1 MKSKPML
8 LFLVAATLAT
18 ATSTQAAQPNIL
30 WISCEDISAHIGCYG
45 DPHATTP
52 NIDRLASQGV
62 RYDNA
67 FVAAGVCAPCRS
79 TIITG
84 MYQTTIGTHHMR
96 CKAELPEN

>member
-1 MKSKPML
+1 MIEAMKSKPML
-8 LFLVAATLAT
+8 LSLVAATLSAIPS
-18 ATSTQAAQPNIL
+18 AQAARPNIL
-30 WISCEDISAHIGCYG
+30 WLSCEDIGAHLGCYG

-52 NIDRLASQGV
+52 NIDRLAREGV

-84 MYQTTIGTHHMR
+84 MY
-96 CKAELPEN
+96 